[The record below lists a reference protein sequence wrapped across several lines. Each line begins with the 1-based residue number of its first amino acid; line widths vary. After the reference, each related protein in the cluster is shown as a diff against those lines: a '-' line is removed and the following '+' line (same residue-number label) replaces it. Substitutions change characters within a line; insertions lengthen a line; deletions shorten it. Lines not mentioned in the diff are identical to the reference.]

1 MKLPLTTW
9 LLVSLAFAAGSA
21 LGAGGLYLYG
31 GLLQKSSPSAGDT
44 PGERLAR
51 LPSFGKVRSPR
62 TSNAVS
68 ALGRLTPRGEVIAI
82 GGLMGDRLG
91 SLKVQEGQWVEE
103 KAVLGYLESYEERK
117 AERDVFEAQ
126 LTEARERR
134 VAETAY
140 ADALVKEAEVGVRQA
155 KELDPLDIEAQE
167 AKVRL
172 LGTER
177 NTAQTDLDRLESLKT
192 PGAVPKQKL
201 DQQAQL
207 VRRCQEEL
215 VAAQKTLAKMQAG
228 RVLNRD
234 RAQAQLEAARAGRK
248 RVDATVP
255 TDSLIRNLALAEVR
269 LERTVLR
276 APRAACVLKIFARPG
291 ERVDNKP
298 ILKLG
303 DTRGMYA
310 VAEVYETDAGLVR
323 PGQQA
328 TVTSPALS
336 KALTGTVERVGRMIY
351 KNDVLHVDPA
361 ADADA
366 RVVEAWIL
374 LETSEAASHL
384 INLQVDVVIDVSGGS
399 ASSESQ

>member
-1 MKLPLTTW
+1 
-9 LLVSLAFAAGSA
+9 
-21 LGAGGLYLYG
+21 
-31 GLLQKSSPSAGDT
+31 
-44 PGERLAR
+44 
-51 LPSFGKVRSPR
+51 
-62 TSNAVS
+62 
-68 ALGRLTPRGEVIAI
+68 LTPRGEVIDI

-91 SLKVQEGQWVEE
+91 SLKVEEGQWVEE
-103 KAVLGYLESYEERK
+103 KAVLGYLESHEERE
-117 AERDVFEAQ
+117 AERDVFAAQ
-126 LTEARERR
+126 LAEARARR
-134 VAETAY
+134 ITETAY

-172 LGTER
+172 LGTEL
-177 NTAQTDLDRLESLKT
+177 NTAQTDLDRLEGLTS

-215 VAAQKTLAKMQAG
+215 LAARKTLAKMQAG

-234 RAQAQLEAARAGRK
+234 RSQAQLEAAQAGRK
-248 RVDATVP
+248 RVETTVP
-255 TDSLIRNLALAEVR
+255 LDALTRNLALAEVR

-276 APRAACVLKIFARPG
+276 APRAGCVLKVFARPG

-303 DTRGMYA
+303 DTRVMYA
-310 VAEVYETDAGLVR
+310 VAEVYETDVARVR
-323 PGQQA
+323 PGQRA
-328 TVTSPALS
+328 TVTSPALDS
-336 KALTGTVERVGRMIY
+336 ALTGTVERVGRMIY

-374 LETSEAASHL
+374 LDQPDSASHL
-384 INLQVDVVIDVSGGS
+384 INLQVDVRIDVSSG
-399 ASSESQ
+399 APSESR

>member
-1 MKLPLTTW
+1 MW
-9 LLVSLAFAAGSA
+9 LSLSLALAAGAA
-21 LGAGGLYLYG
+21 LGAGGLFLSG
-31 GLLQKSSPSAGDT
+31 GMTQKSSSLPPDT
-44 PGERLAR
+44 PGERLSR
-51 LPSFGKVRSPR
+51 LPSFGKLRSAH

-68 ALGRLTPRGEVIAI
+68 ALGRLTPRGEVIDI

-91 SLKVQEGQWVEE
+91 SLKVEEGQWVEE
-103 KAVLGYLESYEERK
+103 QAVLGYLESYAERK
-117 AERDVFEAQ
+117 AERDVFAEQLAEAK
-126 LTEARERR
+126 ARR
-134 VAETAY
+134 VTETAY
-140 ADALVKEAEVGVRQA
+140 ADALIKEAEVGVRQA

-172 LGTER
+172 LGTELS
-177 NTAQTDLDRLESLKT
+177 TAQADLDRLQSLT
-192 PGAVPKQKL
+192 SPGAVPKQKL

-215 VAAQKTLAKMQAG
+215 LAARKTLAKMQAG

-234 RAQAQLEAARAGRK
+234 RSQAQLEAAQAGRK
-248 RVDATVP
+248 RVETTVP
-255 TDSLIRNLALAEVR
+255 VDSLTRNLALAEVR

-276 APRAACVLKIFARPG
+276 APRAGCVLKVFARPG

-303 DTRGMYA
+303 DTRTMYA
-310 VAEVYETDAGLVR
+310 VAEVYETDAALVR

-328 TVTSPALS
+328 TVTSPALDR
-336 KALTGTVERVGRMIY
+336 ALTGTVARVGRMIY

-366 RVVEAWIL
+366 RVVEAWVL
-374 LETSEAASHL
+374 LDQPDPASHL
-384 INLQVDVVIDVSGGS
+384 INLQVDVLIEVSGGS
-399 ASSESQ
+399 APSEAR